1 MSINIRFTVAVI
13 VVAVVGFTGSFYVFS
28 NQIISN
34 DWMEGIKLSTFDK
47 SQYIQKIDA
56 CLESQSIGNISLN
69 SFAKSFVT
77 NLKHQAEAAESE
89 EEVKEIL
96 NKVYTITS
104 CEP

>member
-1 MSINIRFTVAVI
+1 MGINIKFTAAVI
-13 VVAVVGFTGSFYVFS
+13 TVAVVGFTASAYFFS
-28 NQIISN
+28 GQSISG
-34 DWMEGIKLSTFDK
+34 DWMFDK

-56 CLESQSIGNISLN
+56 CLDSQSLGNISLN

-96 NKVYTITS
+96 DRLYEITS